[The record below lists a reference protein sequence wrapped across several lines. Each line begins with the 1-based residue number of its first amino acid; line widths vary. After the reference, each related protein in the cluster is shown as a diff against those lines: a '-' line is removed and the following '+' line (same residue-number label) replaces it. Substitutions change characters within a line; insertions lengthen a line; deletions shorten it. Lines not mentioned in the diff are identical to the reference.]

1 MTPMS
6 TIVSSP
12 NTSSRSSAPLMTKNT
27 ANRGADQSS
36 ARSIRSSESG
46 QMLQN
51 TVPSIMHTSSGEKPM
66 TTSPMRHSSA
76 ASATVRN
83 TNAMV
88 MDIRLRLEWNMASS
102 RVRAAPASIP
112 SSRESTISMS
122 GLTSTETMLSAPL
135 IIALAMPKLTANTTR
150 PTASSSATMG
160 SSRLV
165 SGPLALY
172 WRTTISVAAG
182 AVAAAIAPSVMAAGA
197 ERMSGRRKW
206 KPSRARSTSAVAT
219 SACTMPM
226 MKA

>member
-1 MTPMS
+1 
-6 TIVSSP
+6 
-12 NTSSRSSAPLMTKNT
+12 
-27 ANRGADQSS
+27 
-36 ARSIRSSESG
+36 
-46 QMLQN
+46 
-51 TVPSIMHTSSGEKPM
+51 
-66 TTSPMRHSSA
+66 
-76 ASATVRN
+76 
-83 TNAMV
+83 MV

-172 WRTTISVAAG
+172 
-182 AVAAAIAPSVMAAGA
+182 
-197 ERMSGRRKW
+197 
-206 KPSRARSTSAVAT
+206 
-219 SACTMPM
+219 
-226 MKA
+226 

>member
-1 MTPMS
+1 
-6 TIVSSP
+6 
-12 NTSSRSSAPLMTKNT
+12 
-27 ANRGADQSS
+27 
-36 ARSIRSSESG
+36 
-46 QMLQN
+46 MLQN

-66 TTSPMRHSSA
+66 TTSPTRHSSA

-150 PTASSSATMG
+150 PTASSSTTMG

-172 WRTTISVAAG
+172 
-182 AVAAAIAPSVMAAGA
+182 
-197 ERMSGRRKW
+197 
-206 KPSRARSTSAVAT
+206 
-219 SACTMPM
+219 
-226 MKA
+226 